1 MSGKDKAITGTF
13 YQFLAVSSSFIVG
26 SAFYIYLSKY
36 YSTTYVGYVAI
47 FIAIAGIFNTV
58 FSLGLSQAS
67 QHFISFYM
75 ARQQYEKIRSFL
87 RKGIFYAL
95 LMSILAML
103 SVLALAPYLSVMFLH
118 TPADVT
124 TVRILGMYVF
134 FLLLSSILSGMILGL
149 QRFRAGGK
157 IGMVTALLA
166 YVLAGLLLFRFGSQI
181 WIIIGWSI
189 GYAFGTVA
197 SIAVIRIET
206 RKFNCSNEF
215 LDFRPVIKYS
225 SPILFSSIVGLSAVY
240 LDRFVVAYFISIST
254 LGVYNFALLI
264 TSTLGLF
271 VSPLYNV
278 MMPKLSELFS
288 LNDSTGIKNGI
299 KISSNFISF
308 FYVPAALGAAAL
320 APRILLLL
328 TGSEYLPATL
338 PLMILLIISAIFIT
352 QGVFVQSISAVRRTP
367 VFVVSATATLISNV
381 SLSFVL
387 IPVYGIVGAA
397 IANSSVT
404 VVSFFILFG
413 VMRAQGLSNFD
424 VTTITKIWC
433 ASVAMAVA
441 VFIFSSIIPTAHVML
456 FPLILLGAMLYF
468 GLVKI
473 VKVVRPEDKAWL
485 LAAVKGSSGF
495 FHRLL
500 SLLL

>member
-1 MSGKDKAITGTF
+1 MTDKDRAITGTF

-26 SAFYIYLSKY
+26 SAFYIYLSKF

-47 FIAIAGIFNTV
+47 FIAMAGIFNTV

-87 RKGIFYAL
+87 RKGIYYAM
-95 LMSILAML
+95 LMSVLAML
-103 SVLALAPYLSVMFLH
+103 SMLALAPILSSMFLH
-118 TPADVT
+118 TAADVN
-124 TVRILGMYVF
+124 TVRILGVYVF
-134 FLLLSSILSGMILGL
+134 FLLFSSILSGMTLGL
-149 QRFRAGGK
+149 QKFRAGGK
-157 IGMVTALLA
+157 VGMATALLA
-166 YVLAGLLLFRFGSQI
+166 YSLAGLLLYLNGSQI
-181 WIIIGWSI
+181 WIIIGWSM
-189 GYAFGTVA
+189 GYAFGTA
-197 SIAVIRIET
+197 AYAMVIRSEAV
-206 RKFNCSNEF
+206 KFNCKSEF
-215 LDFRPVIKYS
+215 LDFRPVIQYS

-288 LNDSTGIKNGI
+288 LNDSAGIRNGI

-308 FYVPAALGAAAL
+308 FYVPAALGSAAL

-328 TGSEYLPATL
+328 TNGAYLPATM
-338 PLMILLIISAIFIT
+338 PLMILLLISAVFIT
-352 QGVFVQSISAVRRTP
+352 QGVFVQSISAVRKTP
-367 VFVVSATATLISNV
+367 VFIISATATLISNV
-381 SLSFVL
+381 GLSFFL
-387 IPVYGIVGAA
+387 IPIYGIVGAA

-404 VVSFFILFG
+404 VVSFFILFA

-424 VTTITKIWC
+424 VVTVGKIWL
-433 ASVAMAVA
+433 ASVLMAVPVYVLSS
-441 VFIFSSIIPTAHVML
+441 VFPSAYIFL
-456 FPLILLGAMLYF
+456 FVLILAGAALYF
-468 GLVKI
+468 ALIKIIRVVK
-473 VKVVRPEDKAWL
+473 PDDKAWL
-485 LAAVKGSSGF
+485 LSAVKDSSGV